1 MQSNYDLIIVGGGC
15 AGLSLA
21 IRLAE
26 LGPECPRVA
35 IIERRTSYDHDRT
48 WSYWATES
56 AQLTHLSKSDWKK
69 VIVATVDERILVNCD
84 KTPYQTIHSDAFY
97 HSALRKINK
106 NKRIDLLLGE
116 SVGTFF
122 KKNKNW
128 EVFTERGWIGAPQ
141 VIDTRPPTR
150 ESGDIPILW
159 QSFSGVEVKCSQD
172 VFDDTTATLM
182 DFTEATSS
190 EIGFL
195 YLLPYSP
202 TCALIEAT
210 VFGKRAMSP
219 GELAAMLDRL
229 VKKSVGS
236 VAYEIMYREHFVIP
250 MGLSEHVPHSDPSYV
265 TVGLESGG
273 ARASTGYVFQ
283 RIQRWADEAEQQIRK
298 GSSVSGH
305 KRDSWMIRMMDQL
318 FLRVLENHPERA
330 PEIFIKLFSINDTG
344 TVIRFMSDEPTVKDI
359 MRIIC
364 VLPPSIFIKEL
375 VKGIFR

>member
-21 IRLAE
+21 MRLAK

-69 VIVATVDERILVNCD
+69 VIVATADKRIVVNCD
-84 KTPYQTIHSDAFY
+84 KTPYQSIHSDAFY

-106 NKRIDLLLGE
+106 NKRIDLFLGE
-116 SVGTFF
+116 SAGQIH
-122 KKNKNW
+122 KKNNLW
-128 EVFTERGWIGAPQ
+128 QINIQNTSVSAPQ

-150 ESGDIPILW
+150 VSGDVPILW
-159 QSFSGVEVKCSQD
+159 QSFSGVKVMCSQN

-182 DFTEATSS
+182 DFS
-190 EIGFL
+190 EGASGEVEFL
-195 YLLPYSP
+195 YLLPFSP

-219 GELAAMLDRL
+219 GELAVMLDRL

-236 VAYEIMYREHFVIP
+236 VAYEITYREHFVIP
-250 MGLSEHVPHSDPSYV
+250 MGLSEHVPNSDPSYV

-298 GSSVSGH
+298 GSRVSGH
-305 KRDSWMIRMMDQL
+305 KLDSWMIRKMDQL

-330 PEIFIKLFSINDTG
+330 PEIFTKLFSMNNTG

-364 VLPPSIFIKEL
+364 VLPPGIFIKEL

>member
-21 IRLAE
+21 MRLAK
-26 LGPECPRVA
+26 LGPGCPRVA

-56 AQLTHLSKSDWKK
+56 AQLTQLSKSDWKK
-69 VIVATVDERILVNCD
+69 VIVAAADKRVVVNCD

-97 HSALRKINK
+97 HSALRKIYK

-116 SVGTFF
+116 SVGAFF

-150 ESGDIPILW
+150 ESGNEPILC
-159 QSFSGVEVKCSQD
+159 QSFSGVKVMCSEN

-182 DFTEATSS
+182 DFAEATSG

-195 YLLPYSP
+195 YLLPFSP

-210 VFGKRAMSP
+210 VFAKQAKSS
-219 GELAAMLDRL
+219 GELASMLDGL
-229 VKKSVGS
+229 IKKSVGS
-236 VAYEIMYREHFVIP
+236 VAYEITYREHFVIP
-250 MGLSEHVPHSDPSYV
+250 MGLGDCVPRGDPSYV

-283 RIQRWADEAEQQIRK
+283 RIQRWADEAEQQIKNGGR
-298 GSSVSGH
+298 VSGH
-305 KRDSWMIRMMDQL
+305 KPDSWMVRKMDRL
-318 FLRVLENHPERA
+318 FLRVLESNPERA
-330 PEIFIKLFSINDTG
+330 PEIFIKLFSMQDSG
-344 TVIRFMSDEPTVKDI
+344 TVTRFMSDEPTVKDI
-359 MRIIC
+359 IRIIC
-364 VLPPSIFIKEL
+364 VLPPGIFIKEL

>member
-26 LGPECPRVA
+26 LGGECPRVA
-35 IIERRTSYDHDRT
+35 IIERRENYVHDRT

-56 AQLTHLSKSDWKK
+56 AQLTHLSKSGWKK
-69 VIVATVDERILVNCD
+69 VLVGTAHGRVIVDCD
-84 KTPYQTIHSDAFY
+84 KTPYQSIHSDAFY
-97 HSALRKINK
+97 QSALRKISK
-106 NKRIDLLLGE
+106 NKRIDLFLGE
-116 SVGTFF
+116 STGQIH
-122 KKNKNW
+122 KKNNLW
-128 EVFTERGWIGAPQ
+128 QVNIQNTSVSAPQ

-150 ESGDIPILW
+150 ESGDVPILW
-159 QSFSGVEVKCSQD
+159 QSFSGVEVKCSQN
-172 VFDDTTATLM
+172 VFDDKTATLM
-182 DFTEATSS
+182 DFTEAPSG

-195 YLLPYSP
+195 YLLPFSP

-210 VFGKRAMSP
+210 VFAKQAKSP

-236 VAYEIMYREHFVIP
+236 VAYEITYREHFVIP
-250 MGLSEHVPHSDPSYV
+250 MGLSEHVPHSDSSYV

-283 RIQRWADEAEQQIRK
+283 RIQRWADEAEQHIRK
-298 GSSVSGH
+298 GSNVSGH
-305 KRDSWMIRMMDQL
+305 KRDSWMIRKLDQL

-330 PEIFIKLFSINDTG
+330 PEIFTKLFSMNDTG

-364 VLPPSIFIKEL
+364 VLPPGIFIKEL